1 MSEEKEKNLT
11 IPTKSAYTKIEVYD
25 PVGYFISYWNLA
37 IKKLLIDNN
46 CKFTLEKNISIDLP
60 LNSFN
65 INLTNIYNTTIEN
78 TDPLLFEDKLFTI
91 TVNYLATEKDLN
103 FEFYQEVKQSYL
115 SKNINLILISI
126 SEIKEDSNILK
137 DCTKIMNKIK
147 KQTGINDLTFL
158 PYNIVFFEKLQ
169 NYFSEFLNIFSEKF
183 SKEYLNKLNI
193 LRKKFNSYERNENED
208 YKNYQYIEELICYF
222 DLLSLC
228 ESWSVIQTHCK
239 KNLFKELSCLN
250 NKDNEKDNDLIKS
263 MNFYEYDVNKFKIN
277 FKNKILN
284 NIEFQEY
291 LFYYYIKTNQYL
303 KDYQEIFKFIN
314 SIPYKMNLLIKN
326 FKTEFHFI
334 HWIIN
339 YFYGLIQYF
348 NSLKKFLSST
358 SQKTINEG
366 LVYLYSIPIKYF
378 KLYSSKSKHIYI
390 PNKKILIELIN
401 CIKNKDCSKIEE
413 RMVKLIDMQKEEDN
427 NDLKLF
433 KDDFKD
439 NNNDKLFLI
448 FNDNKKFLEEILSLL
463 NNVNKNYKDFIKYN
477 ISIKCVFDIVYILIF
492 FCRFNE
498 AKNLLEPLLHYKFL
512 KDNKIKYIY
521 EYICFI
527 LLLVLR
533 FIDKNNESLNLVF
546 KLLNIKY
553 STTDKILQN
562 LGCDNKNMINE
573 IINDYL
579 ESFDLNKIENKNEI
593 NFSLDNSLNIKL
605 FNGEDKIIFVNK
617 SKNEKKKLEYK
628 ITNNTGIELNIDK
641 INLSFE
647 ENNINDYS
655 EKKNIIIYTI
665 ESDKNSFKK
674 LNSLMKEKDEIMEIE
689 CNDIFKANNVY
700 KLVEIQYIMNNSL
713 KGIYHVKEK
722 VELIFSELNLSVKT
736 EIYPSYDSPNIDN
749 NNYYYN
755 ILSMIKIN
763 IPEISDISE
772 LKNRSLI
779 IEIKDLTKNNNDS
792 ILKIQTEL
800 FKSILKSKIP
810 EIIVNDLSIIFPPDS
825 IHNIIDIINLQI
837 PFFYENTNYYTNIE
851 NKIEIKLNV
860 KEKKENNDIILFSY
874 STVYKM
880 KFTHLFTIGKRFKLL
895 KNNSFLLQTFLS
907 LNIENKKVK
916 VYNLN
921 NVINIDSN
929 QAINMILV
937 LSGKENDILLKL
949 RNNFIS
955 FSLNDE
961 NDFKY
966 RFCYPEK
973 NILDEIKEIKEIP
986 YHIIIS
992 VDKKNNDMKFDLS
1005 NEIKVNICIKKYK
1018 EKRVKLMIKINDN
1031 NNWCVIGKNKII
1043 EEFGNEKSEKDI
1055 NIVLLPLIDGF
1066 LQLPEIEFSEYEF
1079 DSDLKI
1085 EGDVKKENNDDI
1097 SYEFEPI
1104 EYGTIIEGTKNVL
1117 EISPLKEYSLKINLT

>member
-11 IPTKSAYTKIEVYD
+11 IPSKSAYTKIEVYD

-46 CKFTLEKNISIDLP
+46 CKFTLEKNISVDLP

-78 TDPLLFEDKLFTI
+78 SDPLLFEDKLLTI
-91 TVNYLATEKDLN
+91 TVNYLSSEKDLSL
-103 FEFYQEVKQSYL
+103 EFYQEVKQSYL

-137 DCTKIMNKIK
+137 YCSKIMNKIK

-169 NYFSEFLNIFSEKF
+169 IFFSEFLNIFSEKF

-208 YKNYQYIEELICYF
+208 YKNYEYIEELICYF

-228 ESWSVIQTHCK
+228 ESWIVIQIHCK
-239 KNLFKELSCLN
+239 KNIFKELSCLN
-250 NKDNEKDNDLIKS
+250 NKDNEKDNNLIKS

-277 FKNKILN
+277 FKNKTLT

-291 LFYYYIKTNQYL
+291 LFYYYIKTYQYL
-303 KDYQEIFKFIN
+303 KEYQQLFKFIN

-326 FKTEFHFI
+326 FRTEFHFI
-334 HWIIN
+334 HWIIK

-348 NSLKKFLSST
+348 NSLKKYLAST
-358 SQKTINEG
+358 NQKIINEG
-366 LVYLYSIPIKYF
+366 LVYLYSITIKYF
-378 KLYSSKSKHIYI
+378 KIYSSKSKNIYI
-390 PNKKILIELIN
+390 PNNKILIELIN
-401 CIKNKDCSKIEE
+401 SIKNKDCSKIEE
-413 RMVKLIDMQKEEDN
+413 RMIKLINMKNKEDN

-433 KDDFKD
+433 EDDFKN
-439 NNNDKLFLI
+439 NNNDNLFLI
-448 FNDNKKFLEEILSLL
+448 LNDNKKFLEEILTLL
-463 NNVNKNYKDFIKYN
+463 NNVNNNYKDFIKYD
-477 ISIKCVFDIVYILIF
+477 ISIKCTFDIVYILIF
-492 FCRFNE
+492 FCKFNE
-498 AKNLLEPLLHYKFL
+498 AKNILEPLLNYKFL
-512 KDNKIKYIY
+512 KGNKIKYVY

-527 LLLVLR
+527 LILVLR
-533 FIDKNNESLNLVF
+533 FIDKNNESLNLAF
-546 KLLNIKY
+546 KLLNINY
-553 STTDKILQN
+553 STTDKLLRN
-562 LGCDNKNMINE
+562 LGCDNNNMINE

-579 ESFDLNKIENKNEI
+579 ESFDLNKIKDKNEN

-617 SKNEKKKLEYK
+617 LKKENKKLEYK

-641 INLSFE
+641 INLIFE
-647 ENNINDYS
+647 ENNINDNS
-655 EKKNIIIYTI
+655 EDKNNITYTI
-665 ESDKNSFKK
+665 ESEKNKFKK
-674 LNSLMKEKDEIMEIE
+674 INSLMKEENEIIEIE
-689 CNDIFKANNVY
+689 YNDIFKTNKIY

-722 VELIFSELNLSVKT
+722 IELIFSELNLNVKT
-736 EIYPSYDSPNIDN
+736 EIYPSYDSPNINN

-755 ILSMIKIN
+755 ILSLIKIN
-763 IPEISDISE
+763 LSDISDISE
-772 LKNRSLI
+772 LKNKTLI
-779 IEIKDLTKNNNDS
+779 IELKDSTKENNDS

-800 FKSILKSKIP
+800 FKSIMKQKIP

-825 IHNIIDIINLQI
+825 IHNINDIINLEI
-837 PFFYENTNYYTNIE
+837 PFFYENTNYYSNIE
-851 NKIEIKLNV
+851 NRIEIKLNI
-860 KEKKENNDIILFSY
+860 KEKKEDKDIILFSY
-874 STVYKM
+874 SKIYKI

-907 LNIENKKVK
+907 LNIENEKVK

-937 LSGKENDILLKL
+937 LNGKENDMLLKL

-955 FSLNDE
+955 FSLNNE
-961 NDFKY
+961 NDIKY

-973 NILDEIKEIKEIP
+973 NILDEIIEMKEIP

-1097 SYEFEPI
+1097 SNEFEPI
-1104 EYGTIIEGTKNVL
+1104 EYGTIIEGKKNVI

>member
-1 MSEEKEKNLT
+1 MSQEKEKNLT
-11 IPTKSAYTKIEVYD
+11 IPKKSAYTKIEVYD

-37 IKKLLIDNN
+37 IKNLLIDNN
-46 CKFTLEKNISIDLP
+46 CKFTLEKNISVDLS
-60 LNSFN
+60 LNLFN
-65 INLTNIYNTTIEN
+65 INLTNVYNTTIEN

-91 TVNYLATEKDLN
+91 NVNYLSSEKDLN
-103 FEFYQEVKQSYL
+103 IEFYQEVKQSYL
-115 SKNINLILISI
+115 NKNINLILISI

-169 NYFSEFLNIFSEKF
+169 NIFSEFLNIFCEKF

-228 ESWSVIQTHCK
+228 ESWNVIQTHCK
-239 KNLFKELSCLN
+239 KNLFKELSCFK
-250 NKDNEKDNDLIKS
+250 NKEKDNNMIKS
-263 MNFYEYDVNKFKIN
+263 MNFNEYDVNKFKIN
-277 FKNKILN
+277 FKNKLLN

-291 LFYYYIKTNQYL
+291 LFYYYIKTFQYL
-303 KDYQEIFKFIN
+303 KDYQEIFNFIK
-314 SIPYKMNLLIKN
+314 SFPYKMNLLIKN

-348 NSLKKFLSST
+348 NSLKKYLSST
-358 SQKTINEG
+358 NQKLINEG
-366 LVYLYSIPIKYF
+366 LVILYSISIKYY
-378 KLYSSKSKHIYI
+378 KLYSSKSKNIYI
-390 PNKKILIELIN
+390 PNNKILIELIN
-401 CIKNKDCSKIEE
+401 CIKNKNCSKIEE
-413 RMVKLIDMQKEEDN
+413 KMIKLINIKNEENN
-427 NDLKLF
+427 NDLNIF
-433 KDDFKD
+433 IDDFKD

-448 FNDNKKFLEEILSLL
+448 LIDNKKFLEEILSLL
-463 NNVNKNYKDFIKYN
+463 NNVNQNYKDFIKYD
-477 ISIKCVFDIVYILIF
+477 ISIKSTFDIAYILIF

-498 AKNLLEPLLHYKFL
+498 AKNLLEPLLNYKFL
-512 KDNKIKYIY
+512 KDNKIKCIY

-533 FIDKNNESLNLVF
+533 FIEKNNESLNLAF

-553 STTDKILQN
+553 SATDKLLQN
-562 LGCDNKNMINE
+562 LNCTNKNVINE

-579 ESFDLNKIENKNEI
+579 ESFDLNKIKNKNEN
-593 NFSLDNSLNIKL
+593 NFSLDNSINIKL

-617 SKNEKKKLEYK
+617 TKNENKKLEYK

-641 INLSFE
+641 INLIFE
-647 ENNINDYS
+647 EKNINDSS
-655 EKKNIIIYTI
+655 ENKNNVIYTI
-665 ESDKNSFKK
+665 ESEKNSFKK
-674 LNSLMKEKDEIMEIE
+674 INSLMKEENEIMEIE
-689 CNDIFKANNVY
+689 CNDIFKTNNAY

-722 VELIFSELNLSVKT
+722 VKLIFSELNLNVKT
-736 EIYPSYDSPNIDN
+736 EIYPSYDSPNIYN

-763 IPEISDISE
+763 ILNISDISE
-772 LKNRSLI
+772 LKNRVLI
-779 IEIKDLTKNNNDS
+779 IELMDLTKEKNDS

-800 FKSILKSKIP
+800 FKTIMKTKFP

-825 IHNIIDIINLQI
+825 IHNINDIINLQI
-837 PFFYENTNYYTNIE
+837 PFYYENTNYYSNVE

-860 KEKKENNDIILFSY
+860 KEKKNNNDIVLFSY

-937 LSGKENDILLKL
+937 LNEKENDILLKL

-955 FSLNDE
+955 FSLDNE
-961 NDFKY
+961 NGLKY

-973 NILDEIKEIKEIP
+973 NIVDEIKEMKEIP

-992 VDKKNNDMKFDLS
+992 VDKNNKDMKFNLS
-1005 NEIKVNICIKKYK
+1005 NEVNVNICIKKFK

-1043 EEFGNEKSEKDI
+1043 EEFVKEKSEKDI

-1066 LQLPEIEFSEYEF
+1066 LQLPEIEFSEYEI
-1079 DSDLKI
+1079 DSDLNI
-1085 EGDVKKENNDDI
+1085 EGESKKEYEDDI

-1104 EYGTIIEGTKNVL
+1104 EYGTIIEGKKNVL